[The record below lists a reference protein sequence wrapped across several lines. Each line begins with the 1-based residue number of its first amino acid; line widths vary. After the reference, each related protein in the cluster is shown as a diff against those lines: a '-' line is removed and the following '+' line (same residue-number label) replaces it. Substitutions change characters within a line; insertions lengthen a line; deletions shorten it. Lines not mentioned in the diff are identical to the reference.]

1 MIALGHNPA
10 VIDDKEIADG
20 QHAILVRCD
29 DDPLTDSWHTF
40 AITAKTTA
48 GDVQAEID
56 GHLER
61 VSNLHA
67 SKLNALSVLATVKAA
82 RVTKVT

>member
-1 MIALGHNPA
+1 MSIALGHNP
-10 VIDDKEIADG
+10 VIVDDKDIADG

-29 DDPLTDSWHTF
+29 GDPLTDSWHAF
-40 AITAKTTA
+40 AITAKTTSA
-48 GDVQAEID
+48 DVQAEID

-67 SKLNALSVLATVKAA
+67 AKLNALTVLGAVKAA
-82 RVTKVT
+82 RAKLV